1 MRLLAVVP
9 RRLAARLAFVVVV
22 WLQMG
27 IARAADERPALQVL
41 RIDTPVNVDGR
52 LDEEPWSRAQAID
65 RFVQQDPD
73 FGQPASEKTEVR
85 VLLDDEALYFGVHCA
100 SKRRADI
107 IAREL
112 RRDTD
117 LRGDDRFEIVLD
129 TFHDHRNALHFVINP
144 LGTQYDAQ
152 ITDEGKDINAEWDE
166 RWSSETTIDENGWH
180 AEIRIPLTVMRSR
193 LGEDVFGVNF
203 ARYIRHRSELALWT
217 AWDRDFDLK
226 QVSQAGHLM
235 GLSEARTG
243 LKLRLKPFTLGGFRR
258 TAGST
263 QTERDLGLEVAKFGI
278 TGGLTAELTL
288 NTDFAQA
295 EVDQAIVNLTRFPV
309 FFPEKREFFLERAG
323 IFEFGAGG
331 RRGGDNERNLTMYY
345 SRRIGLTADRREVPL
360 LAGGKIIGRTGGFD
374 IGLLN
379 VQTRSIANVPAA
391 NYTLLRAKRNFLAR
405 STYGTFF
412 SNRQT
417 ASNDYNRVFGAD
429 ISLTLRKNTDIQGF
443 VARSFDPARSPNQAG
458 KRDAWTGRAK
468 FNWYSDIYEV
478 FFEHLYIG
486 PEFKH
491 DLGYMRR
498 SDVRRTN
505 GILVWEP
512 RPKFLE
518 KWVRYNVFRL
528 DLAYTTN
535 TANHLLTRES
545 VFRSSTRFQG
555 DDVFRVQYQGVVDRL
570 ERRFEIT
577 EGIVLRPGKY
587 DYRQSFVELEG
598 STKRLLGGRARYS
611 WGSFY
616 SGNRTSFEATPAF
629 QPSPHVSVEVGY
641 EHNDVKLPEGAF
653 KADLVNARLNVNL
666 SNRLL
671 TTALIQHDTETDR
684 NVVYFRLNYI
694 YRPGDDVFVV
704 YTQSRQPGA
713 PQDRT
718 LLVKATRSFDF
729 R

>member
-1 MRLLAVVP
+1 MCPLAVVP
-9 RRLAARLAFVVVV
+9 RRFAARLALAGALWAFAECRAAV
-22 WLQMG
+22 
-27 IARAADERPALQVL
+27 AADEPPSVRVL
-41 RIDTPVNVDGR
+41 RIDTPIEVDGR
-52 LDEEPWSRAQAID
+52 LDEEPWLRAQVID

-73 FGQPASEKTEVR
+73 FGKPASEKTEVR
-85 VLLDDEALYFGVHCA
+85 LLLDDEALYIGVHCS
-100 SKRRADI
+100 SKRRSDI

-112 RRDTD
+112 RRDRD
-117 LRGDDRFEIVLD
+117 LRGDDRFEVVLD

-166 RWSSETTIDENGWH
+166 RWSSETTIDDSGWH

-193 LGEDVFGVNF
+193 AGEDAFGINF

-226 QVSQAGHLM
+226 QVSQAGHLT
-235 GLSEARTG
+235 GLRDARTG
-243 LKLRLKPFTLGGFRR
+243 LRLRVKPFVLGGFRR
-258 TAGST
+258 TSGTNKA
-263 QTERDLGLEVAKFGI
+263 EREPGLEVAKFGLSS
-278 TGGLTAELTL
+278 GLTAEITL
-288 NTDFAQA
+288 NTDFAQT

-345 SRRIGLTADRREVPL
+345 SRRIGLTSDRREVPL
-360 LAGGKIIGRTGGFD
+360 AGGGKIIGHAAGFD

-379 VQTRSIANVPAA
+379 MQTRSTKDVRAA
-391 NYTLLRAKRNFLAR
+391 NYTLFRAKRNIFAR
-405 STYGTFF
+405 STFGTFF

-417 ASNDYNRVFGAD
+417 ASDNYNRVFGTD
-429 ISLTLRKNTDIQGF
+429 LNLTLFKNTDIQGF
-443 VARSFDPARSPNQAG
+443 VARSFGPDGRGDS
-458 KRDAWTGRAK
+458 WTGRAK
-468 FNWYSDIYEV
+468 FNWYTDLYEV
-478 FFEHLYIG
+478 FLEHLYIG
-486 PEFKH
+486 PEFEH
-491 DLGYMRR
+491 DLGYLRR

-528 DLAYTTN
+528 DVAYTTN
-535 TANHLLTRES
+535 TANHLLTRERIL
-545 VFRSSTRFQG
+545 RSSTRFQS
-555 DDVFRVQYQGVVDRL
+555 DDSFRLQTQDIVDRL
-570 ERRFEIT
+570 ERPFEIT
-577 EGIVLRPGKY
+577 EGVVLRPREYG
-587 DYRQSFVELEG
+587 YRQNFVEFEG
-598 STKRLLGGRARYS
+598 SPKRPVGGRVRYS
-611 WGSFY
+611 FGTFY
-616 SGNRTSFEATPAF
+616 SGRRRTFEATPAF
-629 QPSPHVSVEVGY
+629 QPSPHVSFEVGY
-641 EHNDVKLPEGAF
+641 EHNEVTLPEGAF
-653 KADLVNARLNVNL
+653 TADLVNARINLNL

-671 TTALIQHDTETDR
+671 TTALVQHDTETDR
-684 NVVYFRLNYI
+684 NLFYFRLNYI

-704 YTQSRQPGA
+704 YSQSRQPGA